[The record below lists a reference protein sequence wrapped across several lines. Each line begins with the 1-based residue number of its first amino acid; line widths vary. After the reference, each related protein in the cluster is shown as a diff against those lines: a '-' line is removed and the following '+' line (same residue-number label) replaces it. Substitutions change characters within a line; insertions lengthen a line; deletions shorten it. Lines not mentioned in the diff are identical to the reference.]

1 MNPWINEI
9 IENLDQANEADLL
22 AALDELEF
30 LYDALDDIN
39 RDIAEN
45 IIARLNQ
52 QLQKLRGAT

>member
-9 IENLDQANEADLL
+9 IENLDQATEADLL
-22 AALDELEF
+22 EALDELEF

-39 RDIAEN
+39 RDIAED

-52 QLQKLRGAT
+52 QLQRLRGVT